1 LNSGFREREFPHYQV
16 EFSVKKSDNSGYVI
30 RGKLLQTGVPNSF
43 ITRVPL
49 YISVSANHSVLL
61 GTVTA
66 AGPETTFHFN
76 SPIPARK
83 VQIDPQLTILCTTE

>member
-1 LNSGFREREFPHYQV
+1 VQGTGVPHYQV
-16 EFSVKKSDNSGYVI
+16 EFSVHKGETSGYVI

-49 YISVSANHSVLL
+49 YISTSANHSVLL

-66 AGPETTFHFN
+66 AGPETAFHFT

-83 VQIDPQLTILCTTE
+83 LLIDPQLTILCTTE